1 MNCNATATRY
11 PDHPESNVKY
21 HYGRG
26 KLACTMPSAAN
37 RRVELNAK
45 ELDEE
50 TGMYYYGARYYEPRL
65 GLWIST
71 DPLER
76 KYYNSSSYAYYN
88 NPIRFIILDGKDG
101 RDKVKKV
108 DYNGSQIWSNRSM
121 NKNKR

>member
-1 MNCNATATRY
+1 MDCNATAIRY

-26 KLACTMPSAAN
+26 ELACTMPSAAN

-76 KYYNSSSYAYYN
+76 KYYNSSSYN
-88 NPIRFIILDGKDG
+88 TLLIIT
-101 RDKVKKV
+101 
-108 DYNGSQIWSNRSM
+108 
-121 NKNKR
+121 